1 MHAKVHAQ
9 YDDTPLSD
17 AQWAGLARLGDLG
30 DRLGPLL
37 DGPLAGPAGAKLE
50 RLGEF
55 DAEHDLT
62 ELAAAFIQAVSALNQ
77 AGLLRL
83 IRDNAQ
89 FIADSLEVIAPLAA
103 QWMEQLSRLPADEIK
118 TDAAFALQL
127 LRKTRLLGEFAQQH
141 LAGELTGHMNEA
153 TEFIQRNQTDKALA
167 ELLVQLGRLH
177 RNGMLT
183 RLGDLAEY
191 LSGLEEGSD
200 FRKLAGSMVDAA
212 PEGSLGQLPQLL
224 HGLDQVVR
232 DTREDENR
240 LGGYSGLIHL
250 LRDPQVQK
258 GLRMLAQLTAHLEQ
272 QPKENASG

>member
-1 MHAKVHAQ
+1 MHAKVHAP

-55 DAEHDLT
+55 DAEHNLT
-62 ELAAAFIQAVSALNQ
+62 ELTAAFIQAVNALNQ
-77 AGLLRL
+77 AGLLHL

-103 QWMEQLSRLPADEIK
+103 QWMEQLSRLPADEFK
-118 TDAAFALQL
+118 TDAAFALRL

-141 LAGELTGHMNEA
+141 LAGELTGNMNEA

-177 RNGMLT
+177 RSGMLT

-212 PEGSLGQLPQLL
+212 PEGTLGQLPQLL

-232 DTREDENR
+232 DTREDESR

-258 GLRMLAQLTAHLEQ
+258 GLRMLAQLAAHLEQ

>member
-1 MHAKVHAQ
+1 MHAKVHAP
-9 YDDTPLSD
+9 YDDTPLTN

-30 DRLGPLL
+30 NRLGPLL

-50 RLGEF
+50 QLGEF

-62 ELAAAFIQAVSALNQ
+62 DLAAEFIQTVSALRQ

-89 FIADSLEVIAPLAA
+89 FIADSLEVIAPLAT
-103 QWMEQLSRLPADEIK
+103 QWMEQLSRLPADEFK

-141 LAGELTGHMNEA
+141 LAGELTGHMSET
-153 TEFIQRNQTDKALA
+153 TEFIQRNRTDKALA

-177 RNGMLT
+177 RSGMLT

-191 LSGLEEGSD
+191 LSGLEEGTD

-212 PEGSLGQLPQLL
+212 PEGALSQLPQLL
-224 HGLDQVVR
+224 HGLEQAAR
-232 DTREDENR
+232 NTREDENR

-272 QPKENASG
+272 QPKEDASG